1 MNPTAP
7 IGSCTVTSK
16 HRVRHCEWLPVW
28 PIVRALPP
36 SPLPIASGVL
46 TTMIGTGLWI
56 LDPMPPSFH
65 ARTCKKCGYA
75 SIRMPGR
82 APLSHM
88 LVVAGCSHEPRQ
100 KCLSMRSRRLRP
112 AMHRLQ
118 MPPCARYAVVWC
130 TLVPRRMR
138 PHNEYCAQ
146 TRMLEAK
153 RRQLKKEAE
162 AAARAEVSRAD
173 LEKEIARE
181 SLTNP
186 ALAAG
191 GRCWLAIFAAA
202 CACSHA
208 VTRGSTSQRN

>member
-1 MNPTAP
+1 
-7 IGSCTVTSK
+7 
-16 HRVRHCEWLPVW
+16 
-28 PIVRALPP
+28 
-36 SPLPIASGVL
+36 
-46 TTMIGTGLWI
+46 
-56 LDPMPPSFH
+56 
-65 ARTCKKCGYA
+65 
-75 SIRMPGR
+75 
-82 APLSHM
+82 
-88 LVVAGCSHEPRQ
+88 
-100 KCLSMRSRRLRP
+100 
-112 AMHRLQ
+112 
-118 MPPCARYAVVWC
+118 
-130 TLVPRRMR
+130 MR